1 VTAPTDLF
9 DLYVSGKNSTPAKR
23 ADLTKKLQPLFPLDA
38 VEVAGFVASGA
49 RLKLKSGIDQ
59 GTAMQAILDLQAMGA
74 TAEIV
79 PVAKPVP
86 PPRPAPPPIQI
97 AALPVLGGIDE
108 VKDAAGSDGPGF
120 VMPSDLSARLSAL
133 DGTEVHDDIS
143 EDPVRGPSLL
153 HPPPL
158 PDNPAPP
165 AAPPPSDH
173 RFGAPP
179 ALDTGI
185 ELELPHG
192 MVKKS
197 DAAPPPDEEQQ
208 IPKCLAHRQPE
219 PCEQCEEAKRKIPG
233 RLMQGALRGKPMLRL
248 AIGIVLGLL
257 VGYLAVLPY
266 SNRAERRVAEV
277 RAEANVDRYKN
288 DPTLRRSSQ
297 ALDAKAEEM
306 ASSAFY
312 TTFGVWLLIAAALT
326 GVWYRLT

>member
-9 DLYVSGKNSTPAKR
+9 DLYVSGKNSTPSKR
-23 ADLTKKLQPLFPLDA
+23 ADLTKQLQPLFPLDA
-38 VEVAGFVASGA
+38 VEVAGFVATGA
-49 RLKLKSGIDQ
+49 RLKLKSGINQ

-79 PVAKPVP
+79 PVAKPAP
-86 PPRPAPPPIQI
+86 PPPKPAPPPIQI
-97 AALPVLGGIDE
+97 AALPMLGDLDE
-108 VKDAAGSDGPGF
+108 VKNPTGSHASFD
-120 VMPSDLSARLSAL
+120 MPNDLSAKLAAL
-133 DGTEVHDDIS
+133 DGTEVDDDVS

-153 HPPPL
+153 HPPRL

-165 AAPPPSDH
+165 PPPAPSDN

-185 ELELPHG
+185 ELELPSRG
-192 MVKKS
+192 VKAA
-197 DAAPPPDEEQQ
+197 DAPPPEDEPQ
-208 IPKCLAHRQPE
+208 IPKCLRHHQPE
-219 PCEQCEEAKRKIPG
+219 PCEQCEEAKLKIPG
-233 RLMQGALRGKPMLRL
+233 RLMQGALRQKPVLRL

-277 RAEANVDRYKN
+277 RAEANVDRYRN
-288 DPTLRRSSQ
+288 DPTLRHASQ

-312 TTFGVWLLIAAALT
+312 TTFGVWLLIGAALT
-326 GVWYRLT
+326 GLWYRLT